1 MSDTAWIHRI
11 LDGETGAPARPD
23 PESEAGGQL
32 AAYEA
37 ALALLAE
44 NPESPP
50 EAFVDQVMA
59 RLPEAPRPGQTAWA
73 SWAARVR
80 AFWPGGARWVV
91 PALTGALAALLLTVG
106 LGRGPAPHGAPDPST
121 ASVTFEIHA
130 PGARAVELVGSFN
143 GWRPGEIVLRG
154 PDATG
159 HWTATVRL
167 PEGRHEYLYLVDG
180 SEWVTDPRATAR
192 RPDGFGRENAVID
205 L

>member
-11 LDGETGAPARPD
+11 LDGQDGASARPG
-23 PESEAGGQL
+23 PGSEAGRQL

-44 NPESPP
+44 SRESPP
-50 EAFVDQVMA
+50 ETFVDEVMS
-59 RLPEAPRPGQTAWA
+59 RLPQGPGPAQA
-73 SWAARVR
+73 SWTSWVR
-80 AFWPGGARWVV
+80 ALWPGGARWVV
-91 PALTGALAALLLTVG
+91 PALSGALAALLLTVG
-106 LGRGPAPHGAPDPST
+106 LGRAPAPSAPPAPDDPSA
-121 ASVTFEIHA
+121 ASVTFELHA
-130 PGARAVELVGSFN
+130 PGAREVELVGSFN

-180 SEWVTDPRATAR
+180 DQWVTDPRAVAR

>member
-11 LDGETGAPARPD
+11 LDSEDGAPERPA
-23 PESEAGGQL
+23 PESEAGRRL
-32 AAYEA
+32 AAYEE

-44 NPESPP
+44 APESPP
-50 EAFVDQVMA
+50 EAFVDEVMA
-59 RLPEAPRPGQTAWA
+59 RLPQAPGAAHTRWLCWT
-73 SWAARVR
+73 SWIR
-80 AFWPGGARWVV
+80 ALWPGGGRWVA
-91 PALTGALAALLLTVG
+91 PALSGALAALLLIVG
-106 LGRGPAPHGAPDPST
+106 LGRGPAPAGPST
-121 ASVTFEIHA
+121 ATATFELHA
-130 PGARAVELVGSFN
+130 PGAREVELVGSFN
-143 GWRPGEIVLRG
+143 GWRPGEIVLQG

-180 SEWVTDPRATAR
+180 SQWVTDPRAAAR

>member
-11 LDGETGAPARPD
+11 LDGEDGAAPRPAPG
-23 PESEAGGQL
+23 SEAGRQL

-37 ALALLAE
+37 ALELLAE
-44 NPESPP
+44 SPESPP
-50 EAFVDQVMA
+50 EAFVAEVMA
-59 RLPEAPRPGQTAWA
+59 RLPEAPRPAHTPWA
-73 SWAARVR
+73 SWTSWVR
-80 AFWPGGARWVV
+80 ALWPGGARWVV
-91 PALTGALAALLLTVG
+91 PALSGALAALLLTVG
-106 LGRGPAPHGAPDPST
+106 LGRGPAPPAPVDPST
-121 ASVTFEIHA
+121 ATVTFEIHA
-130 PGARAVELVGSFN
+130 PSAREVELVGSFN

-180 SEWVTDPRATAR
+180 SEWVTDPRAIAR